1 MDIRQ
6 LEYFQTVAKLRS
18 ITKAAQQ
25 LYVSQP
31 TITIAVQKLEHELGI
46 ALFDRNQKQFTLTKE
61 GKLFLER
68 VTDVLSRLQSAV
80 SEINEH
86 KNLQKGYLRI
96 GIPPMIGSCMFPE
109 IIAGFTDT
117 YPQLKLDIFEDGS
130 LNIRQ
135 SLKQEDLDIGIINL
149 MNISDEFLT
158 IPLSRQEFLV
168 CLHKDHP
175 LATQKSI
182 HIKQLQNENFILFN
196 ESTCNRQLIMQEC
209 LSNDFIPKVVLSTN
223 QIATMKSLVTKNLGI
238 CFLSES
244 VMENAPEIATIS
256 LKTPLFLEFGLSWKK
271 EKTLSSAS
279 KAFIEFIKNNSE
291 MLTFK
296 K

>member
-31 TITIAVQKLEHELGI
+31 TITIAVQKLEQELGI

-61 GKLFLER
+61 GKLFLDR
-68 VTDVLSRLQSAV
+68 VSDVLLRLQNAV

-96 GIPPMIGSCMFPE
+96 GIPPMIGSCIFPE

-117 YPQLKLDIFEDGS
+117 YPHLKLDIFEDGS
-130 LNIRQ
+130 LSIRQ
-135 SLKQEDLDIGIINL
+135 SIKQEDLDIGIINL

-158 IPLSRQEFLV
+158 IPLSRQEFVV
-168 CLHKDHP
+168 CLHKTHP
-175 LATQKSI
+175 LAAQKSI
-182 HIKQLQNENFILFN
+182 NMKQLHDEKFILFN

-209 LSNDFIPKVVLSTN
+209 LNNDFIPKVILSTN
-223 QIATMKSLVTKNLGI
+223 QIATMKSLVSRNLGI
-238 CFLSES
+238 CFLTKS
-244 VMENAPEIATIS
+244 VIENAPDIVTVP
-256 LKTPLFLEFGLSWKK
+256 LKHNLFLEFGLTWKK
-271 EKTLSSAS
+271 EKTLSTAA

-291 MLTFK
+291 MLTDK

>member
-31 TITIAVQKLEHELGI
+31 TITIAVQKLEQELGI

-61 GKLFLER
+61 GNLFLDR
-68 VTDVLSRLQSAV
+68 VSDVLLRLQNAV

-86 KNLQKGYLRI
+86 KSLQKGYLRI
-96 GIPPMIGSCMFPE
+96 GIPPMIGSCIFPE

-117 YPQLKLDIFEDGS
+117 YPHLKLDIFEDGS
-130 LNIRQ
+130 LSIRQ
-135 SLKQEDLDIGIINL
+135 SIKQEDLDISIINL

-158 IPLSRQEFLV
+158 IPLSRQEFVV
-168 CLHKDHP
+168 CLHKTHP

-182 HIKQLQNENFILFN
+182 NMQQLHDEKFILFN

-209 LSNDFIPKVVLSTN
+209 LNNDFIPKVILSTN
-223 QIATMKSLVTKNLGI
+223 QIATMKSLVSRNLGI
-238 CFLSES
+238 CFLTKS
-244 VMENAPEIATIS
+244 VIENAPEIVTVP
-256 LKTPLFLEFGLSWKK
+256 LKHNLFLEFGLTWKK
-271 EKTLSSAS
+271 EKTLSTAA
-279 KAFIEFIKNNSE
+279 KAFIEFIKNNSNI
-291 MLTFK
+291 LTDK

>member
-6 LEYFQTVAKLRS
+6 LEYFQTVANLRS

-31 TITIAVQKLEHELGI
+31 TITIAIQKLEQELEI
-46 ALFDRNQKQFTLTKE
+46 PLFDRNQKQFVLTNE
-61 GKLFLER
+61 GQLFLER
-68 VTDVLSRLQSAV
+68 ISDVLTRLQNAV

-117 YPQLKLDIFEDGS
+117 YPSLTLDIFEDGS
-130 LNIRQ
+130 LNVRQ

-149 MNISDEFLT
+149 MNISDDFFT

-168 CLHKDHP
+168 CLHHKHP
-175 LATQKSI
+175 LANNK
-182 HIKQLQNENFILFN
+182 HIDIRQLQNENFILFN
-196 ESTCNRQLIMQEC
+196 ETTCNRKMVMQEC
-209 LSNDFIPKVVLSTN
+209 LANDFIPKVILSTN
-223 QIATMKSLVTKNLGI
+223 QIATMKSLVAKNLGI
-238 CFLSES
+238 CFLTKS
-244 VMENAPEIATIS
+244 VTENTPGIVTVP
-256 LKTPLFLEFGLSWKK
+256 LKNKLFLEFGLTWKK
-271 EKTLSSAS
+271 ERTLSSAA
-279 KAFIEFIKNNSE
+279 KAFIQFIKSNNE
-291 MLTFK
+291 MLMFDK
-296 K
+296 